1 MNMVFLATIK
11 GQKLTSVDLWKYSI
25 KKNCSSKNTKQYI
38 IMLSI
43 FLLLFL
49 IVYIVQVKC
58 VGFFALSKPPW
69 ASVQNNPHSSVMMV
83 FCSLSSFSHDSLK
96 TNLNWLSSKIKKKNL
111 FILITINEIQN
122 QKQNVINQVFK

>member
-38 IMLSI
+38 IILSI

-83 FCSLSSFSHDSLK
+83 FCSLSSFSQHK
-96 TNLNWLSSKIKKKNL
+96 SKLTFKQDKKKNL
-111 FILITINEIQN
+111 LILITINEIQN